1 MTAPMRSVH
10 MALRLFWIYVIVE
23 AAAVAALAWTIGVGW
38 TILILLA
45 TFLVGLAVAGSQIK
59 RQVLRL
65 RNGLTTPQGAIS
77 DGAMVALGSVLV
89 FIPGLVTSAIG
100 LVLLLPPT
108 RSIAGRAI
116 TRRVVG
122 NHRPTYIDGEVVDV
136 VDVEPPALPR

>member
-1 MTAPMRSVH
+1 MRAPARSLH
-10 MALRLFWIYVIVE
+10 MVRLFWIYVIVE
-23 AAAVAALAWTIGVGW
+23 VAAVAALAWTIGVGW
-38 TILILLA
+38 TFLILLA

-89 FIPGLVTSAIG
+89 FIPGLVTSVIG
-100 LVLLLPPT
+100 LALLLPPT
-108 RSIAGRAI
+108 RAVAGRVI

-122 NHRPTYIDGEVVDV
+122 NRRPTYIDGEVVDV